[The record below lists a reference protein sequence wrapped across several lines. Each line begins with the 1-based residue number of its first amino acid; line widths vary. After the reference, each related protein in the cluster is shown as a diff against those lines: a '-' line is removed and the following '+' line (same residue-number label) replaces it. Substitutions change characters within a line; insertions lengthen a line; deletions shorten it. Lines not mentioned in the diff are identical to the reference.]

1 MSHYI
6 QCMYV
11 HMYSYSA
18 SIYLHSGRS
27 QCPHADNLIVATSEE
42 CEGVRGG
49 GWVVRGGGWVVR
61 GGGWVVR
68 GEGWRRDETGG
79 VHIAGMRE

>member
-11 HMYSYSA
+11 RMYSYCA
-18 SIYLHSGRS
+18 YLHSGRS

-49 GWVVRGGGWVVR
+49 GWVVRG
-61 GGGWVVR
+61 
-68 GEGWRRDETGG
+68 EGWRRDETGG
-79 VHIAGMRE
+79 VHVAGMRE